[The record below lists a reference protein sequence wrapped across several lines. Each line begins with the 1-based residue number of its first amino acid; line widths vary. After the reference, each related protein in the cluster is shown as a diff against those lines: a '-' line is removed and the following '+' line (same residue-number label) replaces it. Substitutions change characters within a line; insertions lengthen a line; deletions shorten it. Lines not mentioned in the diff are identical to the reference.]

1 MKNKKRGSGLKS
13 VRSHTSHKTYYYL
26 NSEIQSLKLESLNP
40 KPLLPQLNDPI
51 GLWPVVLRF
60 FQWVYEFG
68 VFQGNV

>member
-1 MKNKKRGSGLKS
+1 MKNEKRGRGLKS
-13 VRSHTSHKTYYYL
+13 VRSHTSHKTYL
-26 NSEIQSLKLESLNP
+26 NSEIHSLKLESLNP
-40 KPLLPQLNDPI
+40 KPVLLQLNDPI